1 MAPTLT
7 PTKLRTRIWGNFSLR
22 KDGYIMAVVAGVD
35 HSHGDFVTVMDTL
48 VSAYMNIEVFG
59 LQKGFY
65 IAQACPWVKTFYG
78 SETVV
83 PHRFPNVV
91 RFL

>member
-1 MAPTLT
+1 
-7 PTKLRTRIWGNFSLR
+7 
-22 KDGYIMAVVAGVD
+22 MAVVAGVD
-35 HSHGDFVTVMDTL
+35 HSHGDFVTVVDTL

>member
-7 PTKLRTRIWGNFSLR
+7 PTKIRTRIWGNFSLR

-35 HSHGDFVTVMDTL
+35 HSHGDFVTVVDTL

-59 LQKGFY
+59 LQNGFY
-65 IAQACPWVKTFYG
+65 IAQAHVNWSCFFGFSGWPLV
-78 SETVV
+78 S
-83 PHRFPNVV
+83 R
-91 RFL
+91 LC